1 MAYVGGDIKEITVS
15 HPNFGTVTLKPKAN
29 ESNTYNL
36 GGLRSDDEAN
46 GITGDGTAIR
56 KMNNTRW
63 FVEAVIA
70 NDMNIN
76 NEYEK
81 VCGMA
86 ADPQEGT
93 WTFTHINGT
102 VYRGTGFPAG
112 DLPLNVNDA
121 TFTLKATGGG
131 NGTAGGLA
139 KQV

>member
-15 HPNFGTVTLKPKAN
+15 HPNYGTVTLKPKAN
-29 ESNTYNL
+29 EGNTYNL

-46 GITGDGTAIR
+46 GITGDGTVIR

-93 WTFTHINGT
+93 WTFTHINGA
-102 VYRGTGFPAG
+102 VYRGTGFPSG
-112 DLPLNVNDA
+112 DLALNVNDA

-131 NGTAGGLA
+131 NGVAGGLA